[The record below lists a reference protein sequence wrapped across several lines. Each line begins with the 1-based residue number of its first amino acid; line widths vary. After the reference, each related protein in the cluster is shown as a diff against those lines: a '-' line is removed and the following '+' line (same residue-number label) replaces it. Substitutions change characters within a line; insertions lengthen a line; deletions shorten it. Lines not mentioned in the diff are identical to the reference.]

1 MKVDLKLYGEEGGS
15 GTEEGGSGTVYG
27 EGSGAGTVYGE
38 GGGSGTVYG
47 EEELKDI
54 CWTDTARVLTA
65 VCH

>member
-1 MKVDLKLYGEEGGS
+1 MKVDLKLYE
-15 GTEEGGSGTVYG
+15 EEGGSGTVYG
-27 EGSGAGTVYGE
+27 EGGGAGTVYG

-47 EEELKDI
+47 EELKYI